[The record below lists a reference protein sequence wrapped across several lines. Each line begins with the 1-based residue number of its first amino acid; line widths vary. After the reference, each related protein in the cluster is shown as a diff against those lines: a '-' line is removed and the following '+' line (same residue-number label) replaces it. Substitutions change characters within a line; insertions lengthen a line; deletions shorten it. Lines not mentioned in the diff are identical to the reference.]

1 MKRIIMISLLSD
13 ARFKAYDMLETHFS
27 RHDKGV
33 VAYDLG
39 STLKSLLRG
48 LKELGVGGK
57 SDYQIDHHSFMNCQ
71 AYGFKTRYCAD
82 KILFEALG
90 ILCPNEFEE

>member
-48 LKELGVGGK
+48 LK
-57 SDYQIDHHSFMNCQ
+57 
-71 AYGFKTRYCAD
+71 
-82 KILFEALG
+82 
-90 ILCPNEFEE
+90 